1 MRRREFLG
9 VIGGLAL
16 TRPAN
21 AQQSRP
27 TRAVGIL
34 SGMTNEEQGQVYV
47 KTLRERLTA
56 LGWTEGRDLRIEYRW
71 GAGNRRNIQ
80 EQATEIVKSRPD
92 VIVAITT
99 PAVAALRQQTRD
111 IPVVF
116 TNMSDPV
123 DGGYVRSIARPGG
136 NITGFTSFE
145 YTIGG
150 KWVELLKEAAPG
162 LARVLVLYNSD
173 NYTSRALLENIQSSV
188 PKIGVQVTAASVQD
202 AAEIEAAITAFAK
215 EGGGGIVLLPDPVIQ
230 ASPRSIIELASKFRL
245 PSIHQFRGYPH
256 AGGFMSYG
264 TDFPD
269 LYRRAA
275 DYVDRILKGA
285 VVGELPVQN
294 PLKYELVVNLKVA
307 KVIGIEVPGTFLFRA
322 DEVIE

>member
-1 MRRREFLG
+1 MLFR
-9 VIGGLAL
+9 
-16 TRPAN
+16 
-21 AQQSRP
+21 S
-27 TRAVGIL
+27 
-34 SGMTNEEQGQVYV
+34 
-47 KTLRERLTA
+47 
-56 LGWTEGRDLRIEYRW
+56 
-71 GAGNRRNIQ
+71 
-80 EQATEIVKSRPD
+80 
-92 VIVAITT
+92 AITT

-230 ASPRSIIELASKFRL
+230 ASPRSIIELADRKSTRL
-245 PSIHQFRGYPH
+245 NSSH
-256 AGGFMSYG
+256 
-264 TDFPD
+264 T
-269 LYRRAA
+269 
-275 DYVDRILKGA
+275 
-285 VVGELPVQN
+285 
-294 PLKYELVVNLKVA
+294 
-307 KVIGIEVPGTFLFRA
+307 
-322 DEVIE
+322 